1 MTVNRIKKKLTVHK
15 KKSWDSNGERL
26 TISRIWEKILTVS
39 QKIQHPFEIFLAVL
53 VVRDLEGGTRYILIL
68 KHEICAANDH

>member
-1 MTVNRIKKKLTVHK
+1 M
-15 KKSWDSNGERL
+15 
-26 TISRIWEKILTVS
+26 EKILTVS
-39 QKIQHPFEIFLAVL
+39 QKIQHPFEIFLTVL